1 MKTKFHF
8 TIQNLLYNAEYLKGP
23 IAQVLFAKRF
33 IEYEG
38 AFIWNRLAR
47 VVFENEATHKALP
60 GAVPLEETLLL
71 GTEGFDYSTLHLCI
85 RGKSTCCRVAT
96 GYFPKRVAIMH
107 DDYKQAILLHKL
119 TDNQIHKVFTYV
131 WDHPE
136 TIQPSDKPFPHD
148 Y

>member
-1 MKTKFHF
+1 
-8 TIQNLLYNAEYLKGP
+8 
-23 IAQVLFAKRF
+23 
-33 IEYEG
+33 
-38 AFIWNRLAR
+38 
-47 VVFENEATHKALP
+47 
-60 GAVPLEETLLL
+60 
-71 GTEGFDYSTLHLCI
+71 
-85 RGKSTCCRVAT
+85 VAT